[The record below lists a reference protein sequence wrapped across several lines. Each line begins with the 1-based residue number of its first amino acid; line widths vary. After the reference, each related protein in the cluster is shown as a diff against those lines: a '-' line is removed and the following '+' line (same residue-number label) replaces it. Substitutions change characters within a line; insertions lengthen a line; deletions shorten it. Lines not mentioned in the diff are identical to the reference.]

1 MEYTHT
7 IKKYTVLLT
16 TEEVMEV
23 ITSRFC
29 MMQFAAV
36 SVGVM
41 KNSPHIFT
49 KILNGGK
56 LVLKNRGHS
65 SKWERNNPFPI
76 FFWNFYLD
84 VLRFLEFYLD
94 VLRLNKI
101 KLSIDFLTLV

>member
-1 MEYTHT
+1 
-7 IKKYTVLLT
+7 
-16 TEEVMEV
+16 
-23 ITSRFC
+23 
-29 MMQFAAV
+29 MMRFAAV

-41 KNSPHIFT
+41 KNSLHIFT

-56 LVLKNRGHS
+56 LVLKNRRHS

-94 VLRLNKI
+94 VLRLNKSKFI
-101 KLSIDFLTLV
+101 VDFLNICDIIK